1 VASVSDHRGGTPPVD
16 RRAGGPVEVSP
27 VLTLRAEDGATAT
40 IHRHGAHVTSW
51 CPKAGD
57 ERLYLSAKSGFEGTA
72 AIRGG
77 IPIIFPQFAT
87 EGSLPRH
94 GFARTSTWSLGGVSR
109 GSAGEAEM
117 ELVLRDSPATHAIW
131 DATFRAIVSVAIFA
145 QQMAVSLV
153 VENVGDAPFS
163 FTAALHTYFR
173 VDDVANAEIVGLRG
187 ARYRGDDHSL
197 VEDEAERLRVDGFLD
212 RVYVGAPSHLELHE
226 NGRRML
232 IDSEGFPDA
241 VVWNPGSER
250 AAALADLDPGG
261 ERHFVCIE
269 AAAVQEPVTL
279 GPRRHWEGTQTLT
292 AS

>member
-1 VASVSDHRGGTPPVD
+1 MLA
-16 RRAGGPVEVSP
+16 
-27 VLTLRAEDGATAT
+27 LRAEDGATAT

-87 EGSLPRH
+87 EGPLPRH

-109 GSAGEAEM
+109 GADGEAEM
-117 ELVLRDSPATHAIW
+117 ELVLRDNPDTRAIW
-131 DATFRAIVSVAIFA
+131 DAAFRAIVSVAIFA

-153 VENVGDAPFS
+153 VENLGDAPFS

-187 ARYRGDDHSL
+187 ARYRGDDRSL
-197 VEDEAERLRVDGFLD
+197 VEDDAERLRVDGFLD

-241 VVWNPGSER
+241 VVWNPGRER

-269 AAAVQEPVTL
+269 AAAVQEPVTV
-279 GPRRHWEGTQTLT
+279 GPRQHWEGTQTLT